1 MTLLALAFSSL
12 GGPAPE
18 ALVPATEGD
27 VQAWIAAALRGDAAG
42 ARSLYAAYVGRVYR
56 TVRPLCADDAEAEDV
71 TQDAFARA
79 LEALDRYA
87 PREGTPFLAWL
98 STIALNVARKSR
110 RRRAR
115 TRPTEPL
122 TLAALA
128 EPGDGAPAH
137 ESLEPL
143 EPLDRATLRE
153 ALLRSLETLE
163 PREREIISLRYGGE
177 LDAKEISA
185 LLGESHA
192 NVRKI
197 EQRAR
202 QALRAEVERSLA
214 RRAAARRTPR

>member
-1 MTLLALAFSSL
+1 MSLLALAFSAL
-12 GGPAPE
+12 GSPAPE
-18 ALVPATEGD
+18 ALVSATEGD

-71 TQDAFARA
+71 TQDAFAKA

-87 PREGTPFLAWL
+87 PREGTPFFAWL

-122 TLAALA
+122 TLEALA
-128 EPGDGAPAH
+128 EPG
-137 ESLEPL
+137 ESGLEDESL

-153 ALLRSLETLE
+153 ALLRALETLE

-177 LDAKEISA
+177 LDAKEIGA

-202 QALRAEVERSLA
+202 QALRVEVERSLA